1 MSGLEGATN
10 SGVLPCPGTPSSSML
25 PHPQCLHHAQ
35 LSRMT
40 GLGFLLFSQF
50 PRGENNSYH
59 VVSTYYE
66 LGFVL
71 SVLPPLAHL
80 TPRQFLKIGSLTTSN
95 LQYAETLA
103 KEVRCDSTWWVLC
116 CYLGDDLNSG
126 RYTSNHHPSL
136 PSQSLSFSSHVR
148 TCHSCKGPGHP
159 CALSSSLGRCR
170 FGVQRGKA
178 VCLRWG
184 PC

>member
-1 MSGLEGATN
+1 
-10 SGVLPCPGTPSSSML
+10 
-25 PHPQCLHHAQ
+25 
-35 LSRMT
+35 MT
-40 GLGFLLFSQF
+40 LQH
-50 PRGENNSYH
+50 YH

-116 CYLGDDLNSG
+116 CYLGEDL
-126 RYTSNHHPSL
+126 TSCQRDVLANNKDAAIQDHH
-136 PSQSLSFSSHVR
+136 
-148 TCHSCKGPGHP
+148 G
-159 CALSSSLGRCR
+159 
-170 FGVQRGKA
+170 
-178 VCLRWG
+178 
-184 PC
+184 